1 MMFLEKCWFDE
12 AKLGLFIHWG
22 LYALLGHGEWVMKR
36 DGIPAEEYAAL
47 MDRWAPGKNP
57 ADQEERN
64 ADFRSGKIFFA
75 FL

>member
-1 MMFLEKCWFDE
+1 MKKFKYIFVHSDG
-12 AKLGLFIHWG
+12 KILFFFHLFPFFTEI
-22 LYALLGHGEWVMKR
+22 R
-36 DGIPAEEYAAL
+36 RNFIPKKDSKKTDIRTLAISL
-47 MDRWAPGKNP
+47 PGKNS